1 MIQIRGITKVFQ
13 AENEFKALDN
23 VSIDILDN
31 ELTTIIGKSGSG
43 KSTLLNIIGGLLK
56 PTDGEIVVNDN
67 KINELSD
74 KDLSK
79 FRNEEIGYVF
89 QSFFLDK
96 DMTAL
101 ENVIV
106 PLMIKGVPKKERI
119 KIAKEALEKVDLT
132 DKINVKTS
140 KLSGGEKQRV
150 AIARAI
156 VNDPKIILAD
166 EPTGNLDSENGRII
180 MELLKELSHSKTVVL
195 VTHNLEDA
203 QKYSDKIIRIAD
215 GRIVYED

>member
-56 PTDGEIVVNDN
+56 PTDGEIVVNDY

-89 QSFFLDK
+89 QSFFLDARYDCVLLHLK
-96 DMTAL
+96 QDHTY
-101 ENVIV
+101 
-106 PLMIKGVPKKERI
+106 
-119 KIAKEALEKVDLT
+119 EAHCYF
-132 DKINVKTS
+132 S
-140 KLSGGEKQRV
+140 
-150 AIARAI
+150 
-156 VNDPKIILAD
+156 
-166 EPTGNLDSENGRII
+166 
-180 MELLKELSHSKTVVL
+180 
-195 VTHNLEDA
+195 
-203 QKYSDKIIRIAD
+203 
-215 GRIVYED
+215 